1 MNLDRT
7 RIHLTLLYGLLSAVA
22 VGAIGWYAANTAT
35 DSIYD
40 SAERQAER
48 VVADLGLQN
57 FNPPAGQAPGNT
69 WVVNLIDEWDNPLGD
84 VWVEPPLFTLAQE
97 AYGSPTFDRFT
108 YADVGYLSYTVP
120 LDDAGDNMLVTALDL
135 TAFDDDAGSTRQRI
149 WFASVGSVVA
159 MAAAGYWVAGWSLRP
174 ARAAQQQQR
183 DFIAD
188 AAHELRTPLA
198 IIQAS
203 ASHTLSRDRDGE
215 AYRLS
220 LEEIRT
226 AAERAGT
233 GVAEL
238 LELAR
243 LEAGQANP
251 RLAPLRLDL
260 LAEEVASAI
269 RVDGTVI
276 EARPGEALVVDADY
290 GLLRQVVET
299 LTRNAVA
306 RAGHVELATSA
317 NDKVGVLEVADD
329 GPGFDPEILPHVFDR
344 FRRGDSGGSSGLG
357 LAIARTIVDAHKGRI
372 DVTNRPEGG
381 ALVRVILPRHRRRD

>member
-1 MNLDRT
+1 MNLRRT
-7 RIHLTLLYGLLSAVA
+7 RLHLTIIYGLLLAIAV
-22 VGAIGWYAANTAT
+22 VSIGWYAIRTAT

-40 SAERQAER
+40 SAEREAER
-48 VVADLGLQN
+48 VVRELGLQS
-57 FNPPAGQAPGNT
+57 FDPPEDAAPANT
-69 WVVNLIDEWDNPLGD
+69 WIVNVADGWDDPLGD
-84 VWVEPPLFTLAQE
+84 VWVEPPLFTLAEE
-97 AYGSPTFDRFT
+97 ASGWPTFDRFDFAEIT
-108 YADVGYLSYTVP
+108 YLSYAVP
-120 LDDAGDNMLVTALDL
+120 LDEAAGTTLVTAVDL
-135 TAFDDDAGSTRQRI
+135 TDYDSDAAATRLRIWLAAAGSI
-149 WFASVGSVVA
+149 VAASL
-159 MAAAGYWVAGWSLRP
+159 AGYWVAGRSLRP
-174 ARAAQQQQR
+174 AKDAQQQQR

-198 IIQAS
+198 VIQAS
-203 ASHTLSRDRDGE
+203 ASHTLARPRDGD
-215 AYRLS
+215 AYRTS

-243 LEAGQANP
+243 LEAGQAKP
-251 RLAPLRLDL
+251 RFAPLRIDL
-260 LAEEVASAI
+260 LTEEVAAAV
-269 RVDGTVI
+269 RADATVI

-299 LTRNAVA
+299 LTRNAAA
-306 RAGHVELATSA
+306 RASHVWLTTAPYEGWA
-317 NDKVGVLEVADD
+317 VLDVADD

-357 LAIARTIVDAHKGRI
+357 LAIAKRIVESHGGRV

-381 ALVRVILPRHRRRD
+381 ALVRVLLPRHTTS